1 MNFSMKNFKKILG
14 VVIALAAAVIG
25 TCCGEPN
32 LPDDPAAKCKAKL
45 SVGEQVEWNTASQF
59 VQITAPASQ
68 KWTARVADDWAW
80 FDYDEYHYYTQGQG
94 NGAVALYIASNGAS
108 SARTTTIEVEFEGT
122 TTVTLTMR
130 QGAFVQVEAPEIDYE
145 KAVWP
150 EMPEVNEGDG
160 NIYVTH
166 MTSAAGKTMRNYSM
180 CYDPDVKAALWVA
193 YPLHKCY
200 TRKAVER
207 TNAWGYDPLIPTKYQ
222 VNMFRGMGNS
232 YDRGHHIPSADRLA
246 SYNMNA
252 QTFYYTNM
260 TAQVG
265 AMNQGIWNNLE
276 NMIRN
281 EWVCSDTLYVVTGCV
296 MTTASDP
303 NVQWVNNSNG
313 GKVAV
318 PKAYFKVMLRTKDGD
333 TGKAVDNSNATAIGF
348 WYENR
353 SYGNINPRESDV
365 KSVDEIERLTGFT
378 FFPQISDE
386 IKEIKDGERWFQ
398 NM

>member
-1 MNFSMKNFKKILG
+1 MNFSMKNYKKILG
-14 VVIALAAAVIG
+14 VVIALAAVVIG

-180 CYDPDVKAALWVA
+180 CYDPDVKAALWIA
-193 YPLHKCY
+193 YPLHECY
-200 TRKAVER
+200 TRKAVDR
-207 TNAWGYDPLIPTKYQ
+207 TDAWSYDPLIPAKYQ
-222 VNMFRGMGNS
+222 VNMEKGMSNG
-232 YDRGHHIPSADRLA
+232 YDRGHQVASADRLA
-246 SYNMNA
+246 SYDMNS

-265 AMNQGIWNNLE
+265 AGMNQGVWNNLE
-276 NMIRN
+276 NKIRN
-281 EWVCSDTLYVVTGCV
+281 EYVCRDTLYVVTGCV
-296 MTTASDP
+296 MTTEDDAS
-303 NVQWVNNSNG
+303 VKWVNNRNG
-313 GKVAV
+313 GQVAV
-318 PKAYFKVMLRTKDGD
+318 PKAYFKVLLRTKSGN
-333 TGKAVDNSNATAIGF
+333 TGKAVDSSNATAIGF

-353 SYGNINPRESDV
+353 AYSHSNPRASDT
-365 KSVDEIERLTGFT
+365 KSVADIERMTGFT
-378 FFPQISDE
+378 FFPQISAEVKSQRDVA
-386 IKEIKDGERWFQ
+386 RWGL
-398 NM
+398 

>member
-1 MNFSMKNFKKILG
+1 MRNFKKILG
-14 VVIALAAAVIG
+14 VVIAVAAAVIG
-25 TCCGEPN
+25 TCCGEKNPVT
-32 LPDDPAAKCKAKL
+32 PDANCKAKF
-45 SVGEQVEWNTASQF
+45 SVGENVEWNTASQF
-59 VQITAPASQ
+59 VVITAPATQ

-80 FDYDEYHYYTQGQG
+80 FDYEDYHYYTQGQG
-94 NGAVALYIASNGAS
+94 NGSVALYIASNGES
-108 SARTTTIEVEFEGT
+108 KSRSTTVEVEFEGT
-122 TTVTLTMR
+122 TTVTLKLT
-130 QGAFVQVEAPEIDYE
+130 QGAFVQAEAPEIDYE
-145 KAVWP
+145 QISWA
-150 EMPEVNEGDG
+150 EMPLIKQNDG

-166 MTSAAGKTMRNYSM
+166 MTKDDKGKPLRNYSM

-200 TRKAVER
+200 TRKVIPGR
-207 TNAWGYDPLIPTKYQ
+207 TEAWGYDPLIPAKYQ
-222 VNMFRGMGNS
+222 VNMEKGMSNG
-232 YDRGHHIPSADRLA
+232 YDRGHQVASADRLA
-246 SYNMNA
+246 SYDMNS

-260 TAQVG
+260 TAQVA

-303 NVQWVNNSNG
+303 NVQWVDNRNG

-318 PKAYFKVMLRTKDGD
+318 PKAYFKVLLRTKSGN
-333 TGKAVDNSNATAIGF
+333 TGKAVDNSNATTIGF